1 MSKSEIEFGGVKFKS
16 STKIIALLTALS
28 TLGGAIWAGF
38 EGYARWQTMETQINE
53 FVAPDL
59 SGFQERVAVTDERI
73 ANLEENSSIKI
84 EALSSEVHTILETIT
99 IEVDALKELVTAAQD
114 DARTIRNDLRAD
126 IHTVLDQIAAV
137 DKRSRTTEQE
147 IRSSIRISEN
157 DIRTLIQHA
166 EDRFDGKRTAIES
179 DAQRRAEA
187 LDVKLKELEDRLRDM
202 LEKALNN
209 PLAGK

>member
-38 EGYARWQTMETQINE
+38 EGYARWQAMETQINE

-99 IEVDALKELVTAAQD
+99 IEVDALKQLVTAAQD
-114 DARTIRNDLRAD
+114 DARTIRNDLRSD

-137 DKRSRTTEQE
+137 DKRTRTTEAE
-147 IRSSIRISEN
+147 IRSSIRTSEN
-157 DIRTLIQHA
+157 NIRKIIQHA

>member
-1 MSKSEIEFGGVKFKS
+1 MTKSEIEIGGLKFKS
-16 STKIIALLTALS
+16 STKIIALVTAVS

-38 EGYARWQTMETQINE
+38 EGYARWTSMEEKINE
-53 FVAPDL
+53 YVAPDL

-73 ANLEENSSIKI
+73 TGLEENVKTKI
-84 EALSSEVHTILETIT
+84 ESLSSEIHTTLKAIT
-99 IEVDALKELVTAAQD
+99 IEVDALKELVTAAQN
-114 DARTIRNDLRAD
+114 DARTIRNDLRVD
-126 IHTVLDQIAAV
+126 IHSTLDQIAAV
-137 DKRSRTTEQE
+137 DKRTRTTEQE
-147 IRSSIRISEN
+147 IRSSQRTSEN

-187 LDVKLKELEDRLRDM
+187 MDAKLKELEDRLRDI
-202 LEKALNN
+202 LTKALNN

>member
-1 MSKSEIEFGGVKFKS
+1 MSKAEVEYGGI
-16 STKIIALLTALS
+16 KIRGGKLLLILPLLG
-28 TLGGAIWAGF
+28 TLGGVIWAGF
-38 EGYARWQTMETQINE
+38 EGYARWTAMEEKINE
-53 FVAPDL
+53 YVAPDL

-73 ANLEENSSIKI
+73 NSVEENVNTKI
-84 EALSSEVHTILETIT
+84 NALSTEIHTTLEAIT
-99 IEVDALKELVTAAQD
+99 IEVNALKELVTAAQD
-114 DARTIRNDLRAD
+114 DARTIRNDLRSD
-126 IHTVLDQIAAV
+126 IHTVLDQISAV
-137 DKRSRTTEQE
+137 DKRTRTTETE
-147 IRSSIRISEN
+147 IRSSIRTSEN

>member
-38 EGYARWQTMETQINE
+38 EGYARWQAMETQISE

-73 ANLEENSSIKI
+73 TSLEENANTKI

-114 DARTIRNDLRAD
+114 DARTIRNDLRSD
-126 IHTVLDQIAAV
+126 IHTVLDQISAV
-137 DKRSRTTEQE
+137 DKRTRTTETE
-147 IRSSIRISEN
+147 IRSSIRTSEN

-179 DAQRRAEA
+179 DAQRRADA

>member
-1 MSKSEIEFGGVKFKS
+1 MSKAEVEYGGI
-16 STKIIALLTALS
+16 KIRGGKLLLILPLLG
-28 TLGGAIWAGF
+28 TLGGVIWAGF
-38 EGYARWQTMETQINE
+38 EGYARWTAMEEKINE
-53 FVAPDL
+53 YVAPDL

-73 ANLEENSSIKI
+73 NSVEENVNTKI
-84 EALSSEVHTILETIT
+84 NALSTEIHTTLEAIT
-99 IEVDALKELVTAAQD
+99 IEVNALKELVTAAQD

-137 DKRSRTTEQE
+137 DKRTRTTEQE
-147 IRSSIRISEN
+147 IRSSIRTSEN

>member
-38 EGYARWQTMETQINE
+38 EGYARWQTMETQISE

>member
-38 EGYARWQTMETQINE
+38 EGYARWQAMETQISE

-59 SGFQERVAVTDERI
+59 SGFQERVAGTDERI

-99 IEVDALKELVTAAQD
+99 IEVDALKQLVTAAQD
-114 DARTIRNDLRAD
+114 DARTIRNDLRSD

-147 IRSSIRISEN
+147 IRSSIRTSEN
-157 DIRTLIQHA
+157 NIRKIIQHA

>member
-38 EGYARWQTMETQINE
+38 EGYARWTAMETQINE

-114 DARTIRNDLRAD
+114 DARTIRND
-126 IHTVLDQIAAV
+126 
-137 DKRSRTTEQE
+137 
-147 IRSSIRISEN
+147 
-157 DIRTLIQHA
+157 
-166 EDRFDGKRTAIES
+166 RFDGKRTAIES

>member
-38 EGYARWQTMETQINE
+38 EGYARWQAMETQISE

-99 IEVDALKELVTAAQD
+99 IEVDALKQLVTAAQD
-114 DARTIRNDLRAD
+114 DARTIRNDLRSD

-147 IRSSIRISEN
+147 IRSSIRTSEN
-157 DIRTLIQHA
+157 NIRKIIQHA

>member
-1 MSKSEIEFGGVKFKS
+1 MSKSEIEYGGIKIRGGKLLLIIPLLGSILGGAYGIFEGWKMFQDM
-16 STKIIALLTALS
+16 STKIDS
-28 TLGGAIWAGF
+28 
-38 EGYARWQTMETQINE
+38 Y
-53 FVAPDL
+53 VAPDL

-114 DARTIRNDLRAD
+114 DARTIRNDLRSD
-126 IHTVLDQIAAV
+126 IHTVLDQVAAV

-147 IRSSIRISEN
+147 IRSSIRTSEN

>member
-38 EGYARWQTMETQINE
+38 EGYARWQAMETQISE

-73 ANLEENSSIKI
+73 ANLEENSNIKI

-99 IEVDALKELVTAAQD
+99 IEVDALKQLVTAAQD
-114 DARTIRNDLRAD
+114 DARTIRNDLRSD

-147 IRSSIRISEN
+147 IRSSIRTSEN
-157 DIRTLIQHA
+157 NIRKIIQHA

>member
-38 EGYARWQTMETQINE
+38 EGYARWQAMETQINE

-99 IEVDALKELVTAAQD
+99 IEVDALKQLVTAAQD
-114 DARTIRNDLRAD
+114 DARTIRNDLRSD

-147 IRSSIRISEN
+147 IRSSIRTSEN
-157 DIRTLIQHA
+157 NIRKIIQHA

>member
-1 MSKSEIEFGGVKFKS
+1 MSKSEIEYGGI
-16 STKIIALLTALS
+16 KIRGGKLLLIIPLLGS
-28 TLGGAIWAGF
+28 ILGGAYGIF
-38 EGYARWQTMETQINE
+38 EGWKMFQDMSAKIDSY
-53 FVAPDL
+53 VAPDL

-99 IEVDALKELVTAAQD
+99 IEVNALKELVTAAQD

-137 DKRSRTTEQE
+137 DKRTRTTEQE

>member
-1 MSKSEIEFGGVKFKS
+1 MSKAEVEYGGI
-16 STKIIALLTALS
+16 KIRGGKLLLILPLLG
-28 TLGGAIWAGF
+28 TLGGVIWAGF
-38 EGYARWQTMETQINE
+38 EGYARWTAMEEKINE
-53 FVAPDL
+53 YVAPDL

-73 ANLEENSSIKI
+73 NSVEENVNTKI
-84 EALSSEVHTILETIT
+84 NALSTEIHTTLEAIT
-99 IEVDALKELVTAAQD
+99 IEVNALKELVTAAQD
-114 DARTIRNDLRAD
+114 DARTIRNDLRSD
-126 IHTVLDQIAAV
+126 IHTVLDQVAAV

-147 IRSSIRISEN
+147 IRSSIRTSEN
-157 DIRTLIQHA
+157 NIRKIIQHA

>member
-1 MSKSEIEFGGVKFKS
+1 MSKSEIEYGGI
-16 STKIIALLTALS
+16 KIRGGKLLLIIPLLGS
-28 TLGGAIWAGF
+28 ILGGAYGIF
-38 EGYARWQTMETQINE
+38 EGWKMFQDMSAKIDSY
-53 FVAPDL
+53 VAPDL

-99 IEVDALKELVTAAQD
+99 IEVNALKELVTAAQD

-126 IHTVLDQIAAV
+126 IHTVLDQIAAL

>member
-1 MSKSEIEFGGVKFKS
+1 MRS
-16 STKIIALLTALS
+16 
-28 TLGGAIWAGF
+28 
-38 EGYARWQTMETQINE
+38 
-53 FVAPDL
+53 
-59 SGFQERVAVTDERI
+59 
-73 ANLEENSSIKI
+73 
-84 EALSSEVHTILETIT
+84 
-99 IEVDALKELVTAAQD
+99 
-114 DARTIRNDLRAD
+114 D

-147 IRSSIRISEN
+147 IRSSIRTSEN
-157 DIRTLIQHA
+157 NIRKIIQHA

>member
-1 MSKSEIEFGGVKFKS
+1 MSKSEIEYGGI
-16 STKIIALLTALS
+16 KIRGGKLLLIIPLLGS
-28 TLGGAIWAGF
+28 ILGGAYGIF
-38 EGYARWQTMETQINE
+38 EGWKMFQDMSAKIDSY
-53 FVAPDL
+53 VAPDL

>member
-1 MSKSEIEFGGVKFKS
+1 MSKAEVEYGGI
-16 STKIIALLTALS
+16 KIRGGKLLLILPLLG
-28 TLGGAIWAGF
+28 TLGGVIWAGF
-38 EGYARWQTMETQINE
+38 EGYARWTAMEEKINE
-53 FVAPDL
+53 YVAPDL

-73 ANLEENSSIKI
+73 NSVEENVNTKI
-84 EALSSEVHTILETIT
+84 NALSTEIHTTLEAIT
-99 IEVDALKELVTAAQD
+99 IEVNALKELVTAAQD
-114 DARTIRNDLRAD
+114 DARTIRNDLRSD
-126 IHTVLDQIAAV
+126 IHTVLDQVAAV

-147 IRSSIRISEN
+147 IRSSIRTSEN

>member
-1 MSKSEIEFGGVKFKS
+1 MSKSEIEYGGI
-16 STKIIALLTALS
+16 KIRGGKLLLILPLLG

-38 EGYARWQTMETQINE
+38 EGYARWTAMETQISE

-73 ANLEENSSIKI
+73 AALEENANTKI

-114 DARTIRNDLRAD
+114 DARTIRNDLRSD
-126 IHTVLDQIAAV
+126 IHTVLDQVAAV

-147 IRSSIRISEN
+147 IRSSIRTSEN
-157 DIRTLIQHA
+157 DVRTLIQHA

-179 DAQRRAEA
+179 DAQRRIEA
-187 LDVKLKELEDRLRDM
+187 MDVKLKELEDRLRDM
-202 LEKALNN
+202 LTKALNN

>member
-38 EGYARWQTMETQINE
+38 EGYARWQAMETQISE

-73 ANLEENSSIKI
+73 ANLEENSNIKI

-147 IRSSIRISEN
+147 IRSSIRTSEN
-157 DIRTLIQHA
+157 NIRKIIQHA

>member
-1 MSKSEIEFGGVKFKS
+1 MSKSEIEYGGI
-16 STKIIALLTALS
+16 KIRGGKLLLIIPLLGS
-28 TLGGAIWAGF
+28 ILGGAYGIF
-38 EGYARWQTMETQINE
+38 EGWKMFQDMSAKIDSY
-53 FVAPDL
+53 VAPDL

-137 DKRSRTTEQE
+137 DKRTRTTEQE

>member
-28 TLGGAIWAGF
+28 TLGGAIWPAF
-38 EGYARWQTMETQINE
+38 EGYPRWTAMEEKINE
-53 FVAPDL
+53 YVAPDL

-73 ANLEENSSIKI
+73 NSVEENVNTKI

-137 DKRSRTTEQE
+137 DKRTRTTEQE
-147 IRSSIRISEN
+147 IRSSIRTSEN

>member
-1 MSKSEIEFGGVKFKS
+1 
-16 STKIIALLTALS
+16 
-28 TLGGAIWAGF
+28 
-38 EGYARWQTMETQINE
+38 METQISE

-73 ANLEENSSIKI
+73 ANLEENSNIKI

-114 DARTIRNDLRAD
+114 DARTIRNDLRSD

-147 IRSSIRISEN
+147 IRSSIRTSEN
-157 DIRTLIQHA
+157 NIRKIIQHA

>member
-38 EGYARWQTMETQINE
+38 EGYARWQAMETQISE

-73 ANLEENSSIKI
+73 ANLEENSNIKI

-99 IEVDALKELVTAAQD
+99 IEVDALKQLVTAAQD

-147 IRSSIRISEN
+147 IRSSIRTSEN
-157 DIRTLIQHA
+157 NIRKIIQHA

>member
-38 EGYARWQTMETQINE
+38 EGYARWTAMETQINE